1 MLVSILSKMTTS
13 LKATATKDSTSRE
26 QALVRLFNGFTVDT
40 SCFACG
46 DAILTVKP
54 ADLVSATLVGGLGAH
69 HDFVA
74 TVSGSRLLKGELK
87 HSLTAKT
94 KRDVLEW
101 RPWKDAVQFV
111 QGQTKSKKAAI
122 FAPDYGTPLWTTWFD
137 GYVKPFV
144 TASVPSAT
152 GITLDGYVACASAM
166 SCPSKAEP
174 ASEELIRALRSDK
187 VLQEAI
193 RLEWLR
199 FETNYMPA
207 HPLDHKAFESH
218 VKEVL
223 EEKDVWVCVNK
234 AGAHWIEGFNVLGL
248 VYDGPRPKREG
259 GIVFAY
265 TLSVQKKSGGIIK
278 QIPIEFKLYWKNGG
292 QAVQNLNFLVL

>member
-1 MLVSILSKMTTS
+1 MLVSILSKMATS
-13 LKATATKDSTSRE
+13 LKATATRDSTTRE

-46 DAILTVKP
+46 DTIRTVMP
-54 ADLVSATLVGGLGAH
+54 ADLISATLVGGLGAH

-74 TVSGSRLLKGELK
+74 LVGSRELKGELK

-94 KRDVLEW
+94 KREALEW

-122 FAPDYGTPLWTTWFD
+122 FAPDYGTPLWTAWFD

-144 TASVPSAT
+144 AASVPSAT
-152 GITLDGYVACASAM
+152 GLTLDGYVACASAM
-166 SCPSKAEP
+166 SCPSKAEL
-174 ASEELIRALRSDK
+174 ASEELIMALRSDK
-187 VLQEAI
+187 VLQEAM

-207 HPLDHKAFESH
+207 HPLDHKAFEAH

-234 AGAHWIEGFNVLGL
+234 AGAHWIEGFHVLGL
-248 VYDGPRPKREG
+248 VYDGPKAKREG

>member
-1 MLVSILSKMTTS
+1 MASS

-26 QALVRLFNGFTVDT
+26 QTLVRLMNGHTVDT

-74 TVSGSRLLKGELK
+74 TVSGSRHLKGELK

-94 KRDVLEW
+94 KREVLEW

-122 FAPDYGTPLWTTWFD
+122 FAPDYGMPLWTAWFD

-144 TASVPSAT
+144 AASVPSAT
-152 GITLDGYVACASAM
+152 GLTLDGYVACASAM
-166 SCPSKAEP
+166 SCPSTAEP
-174 ASEELIRALRSDK
+174 ASAELIRVLRSDK
-187 VLQEAI
+187 ELQEGL
-193 RLEWLR
+193 RKEWIR
-199 FETNYMPA
+199 FETAFMPA
-207 HPLDHKAFESH
+207 HPLDHKAFEAH

-234 AGAHWIEGFNVLGL
+234 AGAHWIEGFHVLGL

-259 GIVFAY
+259 GIVFVY
-265 TLSVQKKSGGIIK
+265 TLSVQKKSGGTIK

>member
-1 MLVSILSKMTTS
+1 MLVSILSKMATS
-13 LKATATKDSTSRE
+13 LKASATRDSSTRE
-26 QALVRLFNGFTVDT
+26 QTLVRLFNGFTVDT

-46 DAILTVKP
+46 DSVLTVRP

-74 TVSGSRLLKGELK
+74 VVGSRELKGELK
-87 HSLTAKT
+87 HSLLAKT
-94 KRDVLEW
+94 KREVLEW

-111 QGQTKSKKAAI
+111 QGQTKSKKAMI
-122 FAPDYGTPLWTTWFD
+122 FAPDYGMPLWSAWFD

-144 TASVPSAT
+144 LSSVPSAT

-166 SCPSKAEP
+166 TYPSGAEP
-174 ASEELIRALRSDK
+174 AAAELIRILREDK
-187 VLQEAI
+187 AVQEAV
-193 RLEWLR
+193 RREWLR
-199 FETNYMPA
+199 FETAYMPA
-207 HPLDHKAFESH
+207 HPLDHKAFEAH

-223 EEKDVWVCVNK
+223 EEKDVWVCINK

-248 VYDGPRPKREG
+248 VYDGPKAKREG
-259 GIVFAY
+259 GLVFAY